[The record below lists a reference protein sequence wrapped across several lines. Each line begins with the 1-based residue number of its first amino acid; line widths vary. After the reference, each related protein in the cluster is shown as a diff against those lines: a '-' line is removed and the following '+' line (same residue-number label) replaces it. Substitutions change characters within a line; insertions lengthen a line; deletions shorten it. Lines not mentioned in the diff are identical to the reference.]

1 MQTHYRPIQK
11 PGCHTTSASFSIHI
25 HNGRLYMDLV
35 IKSLP
40 ANAGDGGNEGL
51 ISGVRK
57 MPWRRAWQ
65 FILVFLCVCLC
76 VCLRAV
82 LLWYGSHIIQIT
94 HLKYA
99 IQWLLVYSQIW
110 ILNIFVALKRN
121 RMSFSCQPTTSPH
134 LSLSLSLMK
143 SLAVSSFPLLDFY
156 VK

>member
-1 MQTHYRPIQK
+1 MQEMEEMRVWSLGSGRC
-11 PGCHTTSASFSIHI
+11 PGGGHS
-25 HNGRLYMDLV
+25 N
-35 IKSLP
+35 SLQY
-40 ANAGDGGNEGL
+40 
-51 ISGVRK
+51 S
-57 MPWRRAWQ
+57 
-65 FILVFLCVCLC
+65 CVCVCVCVC

-156 VK
+156 MKEIAWYVTFLLAWCSQCSFRL